1 MGILLFSV
9 HNNLSQC
16 MQHRRWES
24 TNKPALKC
32 IMYED
37 GNCFWCICK
46 RWSFR
51 RRRKWNS
58 SFSLSSSFSRSHV
71 TCLNTSVWSQ
81 EYPGWQG
88 YFPNMV
94 VCWHNAQQDGSI
106 PAVQDH
112 KTYSKTQEPGEMRK
126 WAGCVL
132 PHRHVQHT
140 LWPWTRSCPWPCI
153 PSTDTSWRQLT
164 PPSTWVSLSTKTQVG
179 TNTLTC
185 VELRSGQTH
194 WQHV

>member
-1 MGILLFSV
+1 METASDASAKSDHSEQEEKNETALSV
-9 HNNLSQC
+9 WVLVLAEAMWH
-16 MQHRRWES
+16 
-24 TNKPALKC
+24 
-32 IMYED
+32 
-37 GNCFWCICK
+37 
-46 RWSFR
+46 
-51 RRRKWNS
+51 
-58 SFSLSSSFSRSHV
+58 
-71 TCLNTSVWSQ
+71 VWSQ

-88 YFPNMV
+88 YFLNMV
-94 VCWHNAQQDGSI
+94 ICRHNAQQDGSI

-112 KTYSKTQEPGEMRK
+112 KTYSKTREPGEIRK

-140 LWPWTRSCPWPCI
+140 LWPWTRSCPCI
-153 PSTDTSWRQLT
+153 PSTDTSWRWMT